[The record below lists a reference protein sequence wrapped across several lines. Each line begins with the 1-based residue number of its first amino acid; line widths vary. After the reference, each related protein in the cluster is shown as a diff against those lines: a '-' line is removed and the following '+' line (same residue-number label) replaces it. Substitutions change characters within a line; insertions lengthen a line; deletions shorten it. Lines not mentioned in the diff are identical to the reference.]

1 MLTLIITLTAVKYRD
16 FPVKEIPIIH
26 M

>member
-16 FPVKEIPIIH
+16 FPVKEIQIIH